1 MEIRVEGRIEPWVI
15 RCWAV
20 SGLRLHGVNTPRKND
35 FRFAKKG
42 NKEQPGRKGVI
53 SFLNNHPPHK
63 RGRKP
68 QAK

>member
-53 SFLNNHPPHK
+53 SFFE
-63 RGRKP
+63 
-68 QAK
+68 